1 MFAMAWTELS
11 WPNSG
16 SVNFQSH
23 LKSWARYRS
32 LSDKK
37 YFYNFCFLYQ
47 TQRMLAKLI
56 GEKKNYAV
64 HFWGFRSDKESPMQ
78 CRDTMLYYNV
88 RHLTFKVPTDGRMF
102 LFKNISSFKF

>member
-1 MFAMAWTELS
+1 MLTMAWTELS

-37 YFYNFCFLYQ
+37 YFNNFCFLYQ
-47 TQRMLAKLI
+47 TP
-56 GEKKNYAV
+56 E
-64 HFWGFRSDKESPMQ
+64 
-78 CRDTMLYYNV
+78 NV
-88 RHLTFKVPTDGRMF
+88 
-102 LFKNISSFKF
+102 

>member
-47 TQRMLAKLI
+47 TPENVGQI
-56 GEKKNYAV
+56 NWIKKNYAV
-64 HFWGFRSDKESPMQ
+64 HFLGSNKESPMQ